1 MSRSLVGLGKKM
13 TQSFVRKFLHPKLL
27 QKWFIK
33 AVNGSGLIE
42 TRPYMLM
49 QFIESN
55 KTKFK
60 KQSLFPS
67 VKVSSALL

>member
-1 MSRSLVGLGKKM
+1 MSRSLGGLGKKM
-13 TQSFVRKFLHPKLL
+13 IQSFVRKFLHPKLL
-27 QKWFIK
+27 QKWSIK

-60 KQSLFPS
+60 KPSLFPS